1 VTELILVRH
10 SQPHSGVADPGL
22 TAHGVELAAATARWL
37 AHDTVE
43 VVLSS
48 PLRRA
53 METAAPIAAAL
64 GLPVVTFDGLLEW
77 EAVPPRPHYVRLE
90 EVGLEHPANRSLH
103 EGRYEDFRPL
113 GFDEPAFVD
122 GAALALREIFDR
134 WPVGRIV
141 AVAHGGIINALVASV
156 LEPRDGFFFFMP
168 GYTGI
173 SILERVPAGR
183 TVVRTVNDTGHL
195 LGERRPGSTRPSVLD
210 G

>member
-1 VTELILVRH
+1 MTELILVRH

-22 TAHGVELAAATARWL
+22 TPQGVELARAAARWL
-37 AHDTVE
+37 AHDTVD

-64 GLPVVTFDGLLEW
+64 GLRVESFDGLLEW
-77 EAVPPRPHYVRLE
+77 EAVPPRPHYIRLE
-90 EVGLEHPANRSLH
+90 EVGLEHPANRALH

-113 GFDEPAFVD
+113 GFDEAAFVA
-122 GAALALREIFDR
+122 GAKVALDEIFAR
-134 WPVGRIV
+134 WPVERIV
-141 AVAHGGIINALVASV
+141 AVAHGGIINAMIASV

-173 SILERVPAGR
+173 SIVERVPAGR
-183 TVVRTVNDTGHL
+183 TVVRTLNDTGHL
-195 LGERRPGSTRPSVLD
+195 LGERRPGTTRPTVLD